1 MNHTSLLNFLADKI
15 KAKSYLEI
23 GIQEPRQNFDRI
35 NVSYKVGVDP
45 AISPVFNPGPV
56 CKAKTST
63 HEAGDYLNWYELN
76 NVTSDVFF
84 DKSPKPRRKFSL
96 IFIDGLHHADQVER
110 DFNNSLQ
117 CLSDDGYIVIHDC
130 LPVEE
135 ITSLVPRQSKC
146 WHGDVYR
153 FIMKLHTY
161 AGINFV
167 TLNMDNGCCVVW
179 KEPGKEP
186 NTKLLAP
193 IDWESYQTFGKAIMK
208 VAEPSVFF
216 ESLKLNSV
224 I

>member
-1 MNHTSLLNFLADKI
+1 MNHTSLLNFLAAKI
-15 KAKSYLEI
+15 KKKEEDPHYAEIGVQSLHQNFNKINIRRKIGIDPAVTGPDVYTGTSDKYFEENLSYLVKEKN
-23 GIQEPRQNFDRI
+23 R
-35 NVSYKVGVDP
+35 
-45 AISPVFNPGPV
+45 
-56 CKAKTST
+56 
-63 HEAGDYLNWYELN
+63 GDGFHL
-76 NVTSDVFF
+76 V
-84 DKSPKPRRKFSL
+84 
-96 IFIDGLHHADQVER
+96 FIDGLHHADQVER

-161 AGINFV
+161 AGIDFV

-193 IDWESYQTFGKAIMK
+193 IDWKSYQTFGKAIMN
-208 VAEPSVFF
+208 VIEPSVFF
-216 ESLKLNSV
+216 QSAKLNSV